1 MKAIDIIRKVDELE
15 PNQFGA
21 DKKLAWL
28 SELDG
33 QIYLELSRVYEP
45 CMSQPGKY
53 VPGEEELLV
62 EEPYAQGVYSHF
74 LQAMMAAE
82 NYETGKYNQHI
93 TLFDSSYRQY
103 AKPDRRLRCT
113 TFSKTS
119 FSAKNS
125 EVLMKPGASSR
136 STTWEMLSPTMSTLS
151 LSSS

>member
-21 DKKLAWL
+21 DKKLDWL

-33 QIYLELSRVYEP
+33 QIFLELSSVYEP
-45 CMSQPGKY
+45 CMSQPGRY
-53 VPGEEELLV
+53 GTGEEELLV

-103 AKPDRRLRCT
+103 ANSVTRMHTHTGMGK
-113 TFSKTS
+113 TFL
-119 FSAKNS
+119 F
-125 EVLMKPGASSR
+125 
-136 STTWEMLSPTMSTLS
+136 
-151 LSSS
+151 